1 MSKQSIDD
9 SKFTRFEVLAIH
21 QETRELIG
29 YIVDAENKDQAFDK
43 AAVEAGD
50 LVHDIEFIACAPEG
64 LLYCPSGKPVIG
76 DYYLD

>member
-50 LVHDIEFIACAPEG
+50 LVNDIEFIACAPEG
-64 LLYCPSGKPVIG
+64 LLYCPFGKPVVG
-76 DYYLD
+76 AYYLD